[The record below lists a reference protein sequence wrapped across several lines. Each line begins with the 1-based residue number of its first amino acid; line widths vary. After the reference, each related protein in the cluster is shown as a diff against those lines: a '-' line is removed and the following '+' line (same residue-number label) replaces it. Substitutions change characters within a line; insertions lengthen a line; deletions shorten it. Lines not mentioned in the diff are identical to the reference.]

1 METNAN
7 DWPETNSIETETS
20 HDTGMTFGVSKC
32 AEVVCKRG
40 KMIKGEGL
48 QIDNSKAERLDPR
61 ANAYYKFL
69 GIEKGDGQLD

>member
-1 METNAN
+1 
-7 DWPETNSIETETS
+7 
-20 HDTGMTFGVSKC
+20 MTFGVSKC